1 MRTLLLAAS
10 LALAAATAQ
19 AGPAAPVC
27 ASYDA
32 FAAAL
37 RDQARE
43 VPVARMLSAQGHLV
57 EILAS
62 PGGETYT
69 ILIVTPAGLACVA
82 DVGVAYS
89 PVPEKPAV

>member
-1 MRTLLLAAS
+1 MRTLLLAAGI
-10 LALAAATAQ
+10 ALAADMAQ

-27 ASYDA
+27 APYDA

-43 VPVARMLSAQGHLV
+43 VPVARMLSTQGHV
-57 EILAS
+57 IEILAS

-69 ILIVTPAGLACVA
+69 ILIVTPGGLACVA
-82 DVGVAYS
+82 DIGLAYS
-89 PVPEKPAV
+89 PVPGKPAV

>member
-1 MRTLLLAAS
+1 MRTLLLAAGI
-10 LALAAATAQ
+10 ALAGTTAQ

-27 ASYDA
+27 APYDA

-37 RDQARE
+37 RDQVKE
-43 VPVARMLSAQGHLV
+43 VPVARMLSTRGHVV

-69 ILIVTPAGLACVA
+69 ILVVTPDGLACVV
-82 DVGVAYS
+82 DFGEAYS